1 MWEWLWTSERVWDV
15 VWNAA
20 VCRGVFMSRSQQRKQ
35 PFFVQLK
42 TIGREFPASLP
53 DDGRCCALLRASL
66 SLLVVVRNAGSDVG
80 AHPLCLFRTAP
91 LAGASQYQMP
101 IVSSKLALQTM
112 RFQARSRCWMLSLC
126 LRFSFVFRATC
137 VSCAAVRRSGVHSDV
152 RAARKVR
159 QEGEEE
165 EERGRTSQETNLEG
179 PKRNLVALSAP
190 HLVANAQKGARNVV
204 AFEHPHALARLCVPQ
219 TDRAVGA
226 AAPDR
231 VFHPNDRVH
240 DVCVAF
246 ELVLRPQ
253 RLWRRQRR
261 PY

>member
-20 VCRGVFMSRSQQRKQ
+20 VCRGVFMSRSQQCKQ

-137 VSCAAVRRSGVHSDV
+137 VSCVRGVRRSFGRSGS
-152 RAARKVR
+152 AESEARR
-159 QEGEEE
+159 GGGRGEGEDKS
-165 EERGRTSQETNLEG
+165 GDK
-179 PKRNLVALSAP
+179 P
-190 HLVANAQKGARNVV
+190 
-204 AFEHPHALARLCVPQ
+204 
-219 TDRAVGA
+219 
-226 AAPDR
+226 
-231 VFHPNDRVH
+231 
-240 DVCVAF
+240 
-246 ELVLRPQ
+246 
-253 RLWRRQRR
+253 
-261 PY
+261 